1 MKIIRVHWSLIRED
15 IIEIFQDTSILKFT
29 LNAIIIN
36 KHGIEEAQ
44 DRATGSYGKCFHCF
58 GRLLLITHVRGF
70 PTSHMIFTEK
80 CGRQS
85 DGYLLRDIMIANI
98 FPLR

>member
-44 DRATGSYGKCFHCF
+44 DRATGSYRKCFHCF
-58 GRLLLITHVRGF
+58 GKIVINHTCERVPYITHDFHRKMWEAVRW
-70 PTSHMIFTEK
+70 ILVE
-80 CGRQS
+80 
-85 DGYLLRDIMIANI
+85 GYNDC
-98 FPLR
+98 